1 MNIQLSDHFT
11 VRKLLRFVLPS
22 IGMMIFISVYG
33 VVDGF
38 FVSNYAG
45 KQAFAALNLII
56 PFPMM
61 LSAFG
66 FMIGAGGSA
75 LVGQRLGQQRDEEA
89 RQIFTMLVEFM
100 ILVSVILTVF
110 AELFMP
116 KAAVLLGAEDDMIA
130 DCVLY
135 GRIYSLGLPFFMV
148 QNYFQSLFV
157 TAGKPHLGL
166 LCTVIAGCTNILGDF
181 LLVGV
186 FKGGLAGAA
195 WATFISCT
203 VGALIPLIYFSRK
216 NSSSLRFVRAKFDGR
231 ALVKTMTNGSSELMS
246 NLCANIVN
254 MLYNL
259 QLMKYAGAD
268 GVAAFGV
275 IMYVNFIFA
284 AVYFGFSIGS
294 APIISYHYGAGD
306 REELHSLY
314 QKSLGIITV
323 FAAVLTASAM
333 VSAPL
338 LAGIFVGYD
347 QALLDMTIHGFR
359 IYAVSFLLFGYNI
372 FASSFFTALGNG
384 GLSALISFLRTLV
397 FEVFAILLLP
407 YLFRLEGVWWAVTLA
422 EGMALAVSFAC
433 LIRSRS
439 VYGY

>member
-231 ALVKTMTNGSSELMS
+231 ALVKTMTNGASELMS

-407 YLFRLEGVWWAVTLA
+407 YLFHLEGVWWAVTLA